1 MSLTTRR
8 EFLVRASSIAL
19 GLLAYP
25 CFKSARLWGQ
35 ETATPGKFAYDY
47 LNQAWGAWH
56 LNNFLE
62 LTTDED
68 RLNLKKALELLPPGA
83 QINQLSGRCQ
93 DVYDILKGLLWSSS
107 HWLPYWW
114 RSVWKI
120 DYHGLVQWCAN
131 KLKAASPHEINNLST
146 FALER
151 KIMERLFIEMWDK
164 SLKTTEQRE
173 KLLCQLDKTGCIK
186 DKAAVAALSGA
197 AALATLSATVFFSG
211 FAFYTTMSTVICTVA
226 GFLGV
231 TLPFAVYTTASST
244 VALLAG
250 PIGWAAAAVLA
261 LAGLAVLGRADVN
274 KTTAFVVALHCIKV
288 QHLQREGYKA
298 KDVFGE

>member
-35 ETATPGKFAYDY
+35 ETATPGKFTYDY
-47 LNQAWGAWH
+47 LNQTWGAWH
-56 LNNFLE
+56 LNSFLE
-62 LTTDED
+62 LITDED
-68 RLNLKKALELLPPGA
+68 RLNLKKALGLLHPEA
-83 QINQLSGRCQ
+83 RVTQLRGRSQ

-114 RSVWKI
+114 RSVRKI
-120 DYHGLVQWCAN
+120 DYHGLVQWCAS
-131 KLKAASPHEINNLST
+131 KLGAATSSEINNLST

-151 KIMERLFIEMWDK
+151 KIMERLFIKVWDE
-164 SLKTTEQRE
+164 LEPEQRKE
-173 KLLCQLDKTGCIK
+173 LLCRIDKTECIK

-231 TLPFAVYTTASST
+231 TLPFAVYTTASSA

-288 QHLQREGYKA
+288 QHLQREGYKD
-298 KDVFGE
+298 KDIFGE